1 MGCIDHT
8 AANQTATRADD
19 AAILVSVEL
28 SISTWLVTALVPGVD
43 KMSKYA
49 MAAGGWQ
56 KLLNLFER
64 LQAKAERQRGGRPE
78 IICIQEAGLD
88 GFWLHRRLE
97 NHGIRSHVVDAGSI
111 PVPRRKRRAKTDRI
125 DGETLIRALA
135 AWLRGETKACS
146 MVVPPTSDDEDRR
159 RLVRERGILV
169 SERTAESNRI
179 RGLLQAQGIYG
190 FNPQLKRSR
199 AELMQLQTGDG
210 RPLPVCLT
218 AELNRAFDR
227 LQLIQ
232 RQIAGVEA
240 ARDAL
245 LDEAAATQNSVPS
258 LLLPLVSIGPS
269 VCGVLWLEG
278 LFRSFANRR
287 KVASYAGLAATPWR
301 SGSIDHEQGISKA
314 GNPRL
319 RRMLVQLSW
328 LWLKHQRHSALSRWY
343 HQRVGAKPSRRTKRV
358 FIVALARKLL
368 VALWRY
374 VTQGVV
380 PEGAVLKTV

>member
-1 MGCIDHT
+1 MGCTDQT
-8 AANQTATRADD
+8 AATQTATRGND

-28 SISTWLVTALVPGVD
+28 SISSWLATALVPGID
-43 KMSKYA
+43 KMSRYPV
-49 MAAGGWQ
+49 AAGDWQ
-56 KLLNLFER
+56 KLLALFER
-64 LQAKAERQRGGRPE
+64 LQTKAERRLGRRPE

-97 NHGIRSHVVDAGSI
+97 DNGIRSQVVDAASI
-111 PVPRRKRRAKTDRI
+111 PTARRKRRAKTDRI

-135 AWLRGETKACS
+135 AWRRGERTACS
-146 MVVPPTSDDEDRR
+146 MVVPPSRGDEDRR
-159 RLVRERGILV
+159 RLVREREILV
-169 SERTAESNRI
+169 KERTATSNRI
-179 RGLLQAQGIYG
+179 CGLLQAQGIYG
-190 FNPQLKRSR
+190 FKPQLKRSR
-199 AELMQLQTGDG
+199 AELVRLQTGDG
-210 RPLPVCLT
+210 HALPACLM

-232 RQIAGVEA
+232 QQIAEAEA

-245 LDEAAATQNSVPS
+245 LEQAAATRNSVPS
-258 LLLPLVSIGPS
+258 LLLPLVSVGPG
-269 VCGVLWLEG
+269 VCGVVWLEG

-301 SGSIDHEQGISKA
+301 SGSIDNEQGISKA

-319 RRMLVQLSW
+319 RRMLIQLAW
-328 LWLKHQRHSALSRWY
+328 LWLKHQRDSALSRWY
-343 HQRVGAKPSRRTKRV
+343 RQRVGAKPSGRTKRI

-368 VALWRY
+368 IALWRY